1 LQFRE
6 RHRNRFM
13 VILLTGATGFI
24 GRRLAAVLRAA
35 GHVVI
40 ETRRAP
46 ADGSA
51 HVAADFSRDIAPGD
65 WIPRLAGVEAVINAV
80 GILRECGEQTF
91 DRVHAQ
97 APRALFAACA
107 AARVR
112 RVVQISALG
121 ADSGQTRY
129 FASKRAADEFL
140 ATLPLEW
147 TIVQPALV
155 FGEGGTSARL
165 FTLLSSLPITPL
177 PGAGEQRVQPIH
189 IDDLVEAIVRL
200 FGRADVVGR
209 KVALVG
215 PQPLSLRE
223 FLLRLRAALGVGRA
237 RFVGIPIGV
246 MRAGARA
253 ASWLPGSLLDA
264 DTLAMLEAGNT
275 GDASMTHRLLQRPP
289 RAVEAFVPAERRNQ
303 LAMQGKLTWLLPLL
317 RFTIAAVWLWTGVVS
332 FALYPRAS
340 SYDLLARTGAPESL
354 FPLLLYGAAALDIA
368 LGAGTLL
375 LRRRRGLWLLQLA
388 LIVVYTIIITIKLPE
403 YWLHPYGPVLKNLP
417 MMAAIY
423 LLYETEGTGD

>member
-1 LQFRE
+1 
-6 RHRNRFM
+6 M
-13 VILLTGATGFI
+13 IILLTGATGFI
-24 GRRLAAVLRAA
+24 GRRLAAALRAA

-40 ETRRAP
+40 ETRRAA

-51 HVAADFSRDIAPGD
+51 HIAADFSRDIAPDD

-80 GILRECGEQTF
+80 GILRERGEQTF

-121 ADSGQTRY
+121 ADAGKTRY

-155 FGEGGTSARL
+155 FGEGGVSARL

-177 PGAGEQRVQPIH
+177 PGAGGQRVQPIH

-200 FGRADVVGR
+200 FGRADVVGQ

-223 FLLRLRAALGVGRA
+223 FLARLRAALGVGRP
-237 RFVGIPIGV
+237 RFIGVPIGV

-253 ASWLPGSLLDA
+253 ASVVPGSLLDA

-275 GDASMTHRLLQRPP
+275 GDASMTQRLLQRPP
-289 RAVEAFVPAERRNQ
+289 RAVEAFVPAERRNL

-340 SYDLLARTGAPESL
+340 SYDLLARTGAPESV
-354 FPLLLYGAAALDIA
+354 FPLLLYGAAAADIV
-368 LGAGTLL
+368 LGAATLL
-375 LRRRRGLWLLQLA
+375 LRRRRRLWLLQLA
-388 LIVVYTIIITIKLPE
+388 LIFVYTLIITIKLPE

-417 MMAAIY
+417 MLAAIY
-423 LLYETEGTGD
+423 ALYELEGTGD